1 MIQKILEIITRNSE
15 AFSLIASFFAW
26 VVGMFTNKGWE
37 KIKKARRISAL
48 RLRKDRTCKIVM
60 PTYNNIDLYPQSRSR
75 TMFDVNSQGDVLAS
89 LNVVSFAG
97 YVGLEFA
104 NEYYVLG
111 EHPNEIVANNNIFC
125 IGGIVANKQTR
136 AHFSRFFPEFRI
148 FNSNLKEDD
157 EEGQKLFF
165 YDKEKRGFRWGAG
178 KEFTVSDGE
187 HYAILVRLTKEDFG
201 TDDAGTVYILYG
213 NKMESTLVA
222 SKYLLCQIN
231 DLIKRTR
238 RKKHFFIVMR
248 IREVNG
254 SSNIYFDDKYDLT
267 DEMFPQDKENL
278 VSRLRKLLGKDK

>member
-125 IGGIVANKQTR
+125 IGGIVANKQKGIR
-136 AHFSRFFPEFRI
+136 A
-148 FNSNLKEDD
+148 
-157 EEGQKLFF
+157 
-165 YDKEKRGFRWGAG
+165 
-178 KEFTVSDGE
+178 VVCSDT
-187 HYAILVRLTKEDFG
+187 YSA
-201 TDDAGTVYILYG
+201 
-213 NKMESTLVA
+213 KML
-222 SKYLLCQIN
+222 QIN
-231 DLIKRTR
+231 KQEHIFQDFFLNLEFLIQT
-238 RKKHFFIVMR
+238 
-248 IREVNG
+248 
-254 SSNIYFDDKYDLT
+254 
-267 DEMFPQDKENL
+267 
-278 VSRLRKLLGKDK
+278 